1 MRYPALDIKMQ
12 SPGDALESGQQMSR
26 CCDSIFQDSVVQD
39 CIRIRIRV
47 PFPMAWGVICNVYLH
62 SCKYSMVDHYP
73 PDVKI

>member
-39 CIRIRIRV
+39 CIRV
-47 PFPMAWGVICNVYLH
+47 PFPMAWGVICNVHLH
-62 SCKYSMVDHYP
+62 TCKYSMVDHHP